1 MDKIKKYKDI
11 LQAEM
16 EYQATK
22 TLYKAPNVHRH
33 LVVNEDKTDFVLFSY
48 GWKDGA
54 YIYTVL
60 HHLQLREDK
69 IWVLKNNTTVLLD
82 DIFIEEGVDRN
93 DIEIAWAYE
102 ELGEEVA

>member
-1 MDKIKKYKDI
+1 MDKITKYKNI
-11 LQAEM
+11 LQTEM

-22 TLYKAPNVHRH
+22 TLYKAPNVCRH
-33 LVVNEDKTDFVLFSY
+33 LVMNEDRTDFVLFSY
-48 GWKDGA
+48 GWKEDT
-54 YIYTVL
+54 YMYTVL

-82 DIFIEEGVDRN
+82 EIFIEEGIDRN

-102 ELGEEVA
+102 ELSEEAA